1 MYPAMQNNS
10 DDPGSQSTSGSSCAT
25 PLRLHRPREAS
36 GSRASRLPGRMIDVS
51 FGGEARPLGFS
62 SPQMAAL
69 MEKASRYARSSAP
82 ILISGETGTGKEL
95 LCRHIHR
102 ESMRARK
109 NFVAVNCA
117 ALPELLVES
126 ELFGHERGAF
136 TGAFQHRVG
145 HFQFAHRGTLMLDE
159 ITEVPVSVQAKLLR
173 AIEEQEV
180 LKIGSSQPEKVDVR
194 ILATSNRDLAS
205 EVQEGSFRLDLFH
218 RLNVLSLRLPPLRER
233 EDDILFLADYFLKVF
248 RAEATRPIE
257 GFTDDALAVLTAYS
271 WPGNIRELKNV
282 IQCACIECDSGV
294 IDSQSL
300 PPLDAQRPGP
310 ANSALKLEDAEKQLI
325 LASLEKHRGN
335 KTAAAAE
342 LGVTSRTLANKL
354 KLYHAA

>member
-1 MYPAMQNNS
+1 
-10 DDPGSQSTSGSSCAT
+10 
-25 PLRLHRPREAS
+25 
-36 GSRASRLPGRMIDVS
+36 
-51 FGGEARPLGFS
+51 
-62 SPQMAAL
+62 
-69 MEKASRYARSSAP
+69 
-82 ILISGETGTGKEL
+82 LISGESGTGKEL

-102 ESMRARK
+102 ESTRAKR

-173 AIEEQEV
+173 AVEEQEV

-194 ILATSNRDLAS
+194 ILATSNRDLS
-205 EVQEGSFRLDLFH
+205 KEVQDGHFRLDLYH

-233 EDDILFLADYFLKVF
+233 QEDIIFLAEFFLKRF
-248 RAEATRPIE
+248 CGEAARPIQ
-257 GFTDDALAVLTAYS
+257 GFTNDALAVLTGYS

-294 IDSQSL
+294 IDCESL
-300 PPLDAQRPGP
+300 PPLDLQTPVSGEAP
-310 ANSALKLEDAEKQLI
+310 LKLDEAERKLI
-325 LASLEKHRGN
+325 LSSLEKHRGN

-354 KLYHAA
+354 KLYRAA